1 MNAKMVD
8 YLRNKHNGRSIS
20 GIKENKTMKYNFENL
35 SPDEKTQLEEYISS
49 VKEIQK
55 EIKKLVKK
63 AKVSQM
69 KETGGN
75 MSKGLNLED
84 E

>member
-1 MNAKMVD
+1 
-8 YLRNKHNGRSIS
+8 
-20 GIKENKTMKYNFENL
+20 MKYNFENL

-55 EIKKLVKK
+55 EIKKLVNK

-84 E
+84 D